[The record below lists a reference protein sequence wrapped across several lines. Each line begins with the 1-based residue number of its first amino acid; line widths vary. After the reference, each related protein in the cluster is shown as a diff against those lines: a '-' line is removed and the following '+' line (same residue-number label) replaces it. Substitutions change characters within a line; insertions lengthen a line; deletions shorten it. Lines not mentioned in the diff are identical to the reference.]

1 MGLHPR
7 ACTPPVTWSRLEG
20 WQLSEDPAVWIAY
33 GRILFATELRHM
45 TRALDEVMKPHAKR
59 VAEDDWVRLVL
70 DQLGGIRAS
79 LEVTLR
85 LER

>member
-1 MGLHPR
+1 M
-7 ACTPPVTWSRLEG
+7 
-20 WQLSEDPAVWIAY
+20 WIAY